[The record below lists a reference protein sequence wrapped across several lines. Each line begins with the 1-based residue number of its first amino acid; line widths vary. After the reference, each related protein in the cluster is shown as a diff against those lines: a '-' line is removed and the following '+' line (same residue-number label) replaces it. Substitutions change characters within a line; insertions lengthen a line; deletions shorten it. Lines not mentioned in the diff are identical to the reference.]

1 MPNPAAQHAPLL
13 DTLVSRLQETDGTP
27 PYLQLRQVLT
37 AAVADGALRPGD
49 ALPPVRAVAAALGL
63 APNTVAKTYALLR
76 EDGLTENRAGAG
88 TRVRADLV
96 TGPEAQLQDLRAL
109 LRQLR
114 TSGVPAEQ
122 LHAVLNEVLLEPP
135 AG

>member
-1 MPNPAAQHAPLL
+1 MSDPAARHAPLL
-13 DTLVSRLQETDGTP
+13 DTLASRIQGGDGVP
-27 PYLQLRQVLT
+27 PYLLLRQALSG
-37 AAVADGALRPGD
+37 AIADGALRPGD
-49 ALPPVRAVAAALGL
+49 ALPPVRTVAAALGL

-88 TRVRADLV
+88 TRVRPDLA
-96 TGPEAQLQDLRAL
+96 TGPQAPLQDLRDR

-114 TSGVPAEQ
+114 ASGVPAEQ
-122 LHAVLNEVLLEPP
+122 LRAVLEGVLEEAA